1 MDAFDTN
8 GDRRLVEQF
17 AGRALHSGGLPA
29 AQAGTGNAAQ
39 GWRAVVQPLTR
50 PGGFR
55 ASVVSPSMTDP
66 HPPTERRLK
75 ALEQEVRD
83 LKRRLD
89 EMTRLLKRSEDAAV
103 KRAARR
109 GS

>member
-1 MDAFDTN
+1 
-8 GDRRLVEQF
+8 
-17 AGRALHSGGLPA
+17 
-29 AQAGTGNAAQ
+29 
-39 GWRAVVQPLTR
+39 
-50 PGGFR
+50 
-55 ASVVSPSMTDP
+55 MTDP

-89 EMTRLLKRSEDAAV
+89 EMTRLLKRSEDTAV